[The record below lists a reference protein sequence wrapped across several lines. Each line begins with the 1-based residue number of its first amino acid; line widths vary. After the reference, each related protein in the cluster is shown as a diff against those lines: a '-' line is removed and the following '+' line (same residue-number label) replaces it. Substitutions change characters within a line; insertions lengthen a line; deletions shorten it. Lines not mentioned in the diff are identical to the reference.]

1 MKYHYESSNKES
13 LPQCIKKLKDKKQ
26 SNQKQ
31 RQASN
36 AILLFYEIALF
47 NSKNKTTTKS
57 NYNEIKLKKNQFE
70 LTNADWTSVYND
82 IDAEI
87 KLRHHLPQVIS
98 PPRPS
103 FP

>member
-1 MKYHYESSNKES
+1 MKYHYESLSKES
-13 LPQCIKKLKDKKQ
+13 LPHCIKKSQARKQ
-26 SNQKQ
+26 SNQQQ

-47 NSKNKTTTKS
+47 NSKNKTATKS
-57 NYNEIKLKKNQFE
+57 NYNKLK
-70 LTNADWTSVYND
+70 LTNADWTSVY
-82 IDAEI
+82 IDLNAEI